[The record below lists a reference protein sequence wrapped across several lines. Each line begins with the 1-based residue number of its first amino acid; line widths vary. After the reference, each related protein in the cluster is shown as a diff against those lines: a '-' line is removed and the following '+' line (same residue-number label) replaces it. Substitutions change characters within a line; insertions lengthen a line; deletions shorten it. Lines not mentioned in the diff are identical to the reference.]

1 MDIDTPASNRI
12 GHSPMSV
19 EESPG
24 LGSFF
29 CESPAAPMLAAAK
42 RKALVGSCSS
52 SPSSSPSASRRSRD
66 GKVASTSTL
75 LFGAGNRRSAP
86 YAKRPPLNP
95 LTSVDGAAR
104 AGQANSAYPILC
116 GGAKR
121 SGAPS
126 IRRAFSV
133 CDQQQ
138 PGLEL
143 SDDESE
149 IEGSPSVQAVN
160 KRHARHARMAS
171 VGIRAT
177 NGSPCKPMR
186 LSYVES
192 RDKTATRPET
202 QPGGFLSRSE
212 ELQGK
217 ILPCHL
223 TKGDG
228 LARITPQVMRD
239 VIDGKYSS
247 KMKKY
252 YVFDCRFDYEFEAG
266 HIDGAV
272 HVPNL
277 SAIDELLLSA
287 DKGISDGPLPTPAR
301 SGEGDTTQQTV
312 LIFHCEFSLCR
323 GPEYAKFLR
332 QSDRNMNTQNFPK
345 VHYPEVYILEGGY
358 CDFFK
363 QFPNQCEP
371 RAYVAM
377 DDPHYQDRC
386 EVEYGRFRKWSRSR
400 SYSGQTAKQASTTR
414 VLAEPLSFA
423 PAGRR
428 FGNAI
433 AEENEPDSSPLARGV
448 LQPAAQIFGSTKI
461 RGFKRTGLQ
470 RFASCADAQ
479 LAL

>member
-1 MDIDTPASNRI
+1 MDVDTPAPKRI
-12 GHSPMSV
+12 GGSPLSV

-42 RKALVGSCSS
+42 RKALAGSCSS
-52 SPSSSPSASRRSRD
+52 SPSSSPSASRRPRD
-66 GKVASTSTL
+66 GKVASSSAL

-95 LTSVDGAAR
+95 LTSVEGFR
-104 AGQANSAYPILC
+104 TGQANSAYPIMC

-121 SGAPS
+121 SGMPS

-138 PGLEL
+138 PGFDF
-143 SDDESE
+143 SDEESE
-149 IEGSPSVQAVN
+149 IEGSPSVQAVH
-160 KRHARHARMAS
+160 KRHARMAS
-171 VGIRAT
+171 VGVRASEST
-177 NGSPCKPMR
+177 CKPVR

-228 LARITPQVMRD
+228 LARITPQVMKD

-247 KMKKY
+247 QMKKY

-277 SAIDELLLSA
+277 TAIEDLLLSA
-287 DKGISDGPLPTPAR
+287 EKGLSEGPLPAPAR

-312 LIFHCEFSLCR
+312 LIFHCEFSACR
-323 GPEYAKFLR
+323 GPEYAKYLR
-332 QSDRNMNTQNFPK
+332 QHDRNMNTQNFPK
-345 VHYPEVYILEGGY
+345 VHYPEVYVLDGGY

-371 RAYVAM
+371 RAYIAM
-377 DDPHYQDRC
+377 DDKRFSDRC
-386 EVEYGRFRKWSRSR
+386 EEELGRFRKWSRSR
-400 SYSGQTAKQASTTR
+400 SYSGQTAKSASVR
-414 VLAEPLSFA
+414 LPAAESLSFA
-423 PAGRR
+423 PPGRR
-428 FGNAI
+428 FGTAI
-433 AEENEPDSSPLARGV
+433 AEENEPDSSPLAAGV
-448 LQPAAQIFGSTKI
+448 LQGPAHIFGSTKI
-461 RGFKRTGLQ
+461 RSFKRAGLQ

>member
-1 MDIDTPASNRI
+1 MPKSLGSAMDIDSPASTRI
-12 GHSPMSV
+12 GNSPLSV
-19 EESPG
+19 EDSPG

-42 RKALVGSCSS
+42 RKALVGSSSS
-52 SPSSSPSASRRSRD
+52 SPSSSPSVTRRSRD
-66 GKVASTSTL
+66 GKVASSSAL
-75 LFGAGNRRSAP
+75 LFGGGNRRSAP

-95 LTSVDGAAR
+95 LGPVDGFR
-104 AGQANSAYPILC
+104 TGQAISAYPVMC
-116 GGAKR
+116 GGSKR
-121 SGAPS
+121 SSVPT

-133 CDQQQ
+133 CDQQA
-138 PGLEL
+138 GLD

-149 IEGSPSVQAVN
+149 IEGSPSVHAEYQ
-160 KRHARHARMAS
+160 RHVRRTS
-171 VGIRAT
+171 VGIRG
-177 NGSPCKPMR
+177 NGSPSKPMR
-186 LSYVES
+186 LSMVDS
-192 RDKTATRPET
+192 REKTGPRQDA
-202 QPGGFLSRSE
+202 QLGGFLSRCD

-228 LARITPQVMRD
+228 LARITPHVMKD
-239 VIDGKYSS
+239 VLGGKYDSQ
-247 KMKKY
+247 MKKY
-252 YVFDCRFDYEFEAG
+252 YVFDCRFDYEYKAG
-266 HIDGAV
+266 HIDGAL

-277 SAIDELLLSA
+277 SAIEELLLSA
-287 DKGISDGPLPTPAR
+287 EKGISNGPLPVPSR
-301 SGEGDTTQQTV
+301 SGEGDSTQQTV
-312 LIFHCEFSLCR
+312 LIFHCEFSVCR

-332 QSDRNMNTQNFPK
+332 QTDRNMNTQNFPK

-377 DDPHYQDRC
+377 EDPHYKDRC

-400 SYSGQTAKQASTTR
+400 SYSGQTAKSVATR
-414 VLAEPLSFA
+414 LPLAEPLSFI
-423 PAGRR
+423 PQGRR

-433 AEENEPDSSPLARGV
+433 AEENEPDSSPLSHGA
-448 LQPAAQIFGSTKI
+448 LAPAPIFGSTRI
-461 RGFKRTGLQ
+461 RAFKRTGLQ